1 MDTILFTPSSLID
14 LLSKI
19 DELADIPVSLT
30 ETIDGDI
37 QLEVGDSV
45 YLIQSEEAEEVSVD
59 ESVVDKIEDTNLE
72 AYENLDSDV
81 DVTLQDDESES
92 VESGILKEVA
102 KSLLLG
108 GMIRLSAKML
118 K

>member
-19 DELADIPVSLT
+19 DELADVPVSLT

-81 DVTLQDDESES
+81 DVNIQNDEQEI
-92 VESGILKEVA
+92 ESGILKEVA